1 MDTSNYNNIVTLASS
16 KTETKKVKL
25 ILNEN
30 PNIENKNVPDPYYG
44 GDRGFEKVFTL
55 LDEACEHI
63 AKSLSHEE

>member
-44 GDRGFEKVFTL
+44 SDSDFEYVFNILEET
-55 LDEACEHI
+55 CEII
-63 AKSLSHEE
+63 ANRILI